1 MAAIAGFCRS
11 GRDKTG
17 RMGRCTGIDGNLSA
31 MAAGAVA
38 IMDAV
43 VGKDG
48 RILLYGTVE
57 NPEFF

>member
-1 MAAIAGFCRS
+1 
-11 GRDKTG
+11 
-17 RMGRCTGIDGNLSA
+17 MGRCTGIGGNFAA

-43 VGKDG
+43 IGEDG
-48 RILLYGTVE
+48 RILLDGTVE